1 MDNIFRTQPLAA
13 PELTAPPE
21 SLLSLV
27 DSQGTRYI
35 HGRETID
42 PVDHNLAAFP
52 YHAKGEC
59 FFSSIAKAVY
69 GDEQFHPNVCA
80 AVCDYID
87 TFIRN
92 DDFEKKLGDR
102 DIIGYFLVARD
113 DMVWTNASFDLA
125 MTSYLSHM
133 RQPFTPA
140 TDLEF
145 GIACYMFRLRI
156 LLLAR
161 IDKFYPKK
169 IIVSTINAAT
179 IKGSG
184 CVGVDANWI
193 AKNPAAKPGVC
204 TDISTIVMLYS
215 TYETYDAAGNRKA
228 EAKSDCGHYELMYDR
243 SKVVAAPQLPVPI
256 PVHMPVQWHA
266 ASAAESRR
274 QNALGRGV
282 VGMQSAGV
290 SSVLARGICADALPF
305 KNTCAASGPVTRVP
319 TITDIQM
326 MQDEIR
332 TLHTEIEIRVA
343 AKDTRL
349 RDVIA
354 KINQHQNEL
363 ALHQAHW
370 GHLIQTQPVDLVKME
385 ACGKSVEN
393 SKIKVQQYETCK
405 IKDALHLDSLQQ
417 RLAHLSQLYG
427 AQSEG
432 AGFVQSPV
440 RENAPTSKHSPSS
453 LITTINGMQIQNTS
467 TQNDMQIDHIGP
479 VESTPPKTVGA
490 PVLAKNRTSKVTL
503 PMISMHVT
511 DDRCEDSELR
521 ALHVEIAALKLV
533 LKGYIHTMAQL
544 LRTRDVKIFDKAY
557 STALRE
563 CLERVTKQEN
573 IIAQKEKA
581 AAARRAIVCP

>member
-1 MDNIFRTQPLAA
+1 MDHIFRTQPLAA

-35 HGRETID
+35 DGRETIN
-42 PVDHNLAAFP
+42 PIDHNLAAFP
-52 YHAKGEC
+52 YRARGEC

-69 GDEQFHPNVCA
+69 GDEIFHPNVRA

-92 DDFEKKLGDR
+92 AVFEDGLVDR
-102 DIIGYFLVARD
+102 DIIGYFLGARD
-113 DMVWTNASFDLA
+113 DTIWTDASFDMA
-125 MTSYLSHM
+125 MSSYLTHM
-133 RQPFTPA
+133 RRPFTPA

-161 IDKFYPKK
+161 IDRFYPEN
-169 IIVSTINAAT
+169 IVVSTINAAT

-193 AKNPAAKPGVC
+193 TKNTAAKTGVC

-228 EAKSDCGHYELMYDR
+228 EEKSDCGHYELMYDR
-243 SKVVAAPQLPVPI
+243 SKVVAVPPL
-256 PVHMPVQWHA
+256 PVHMPVQWNA
-266 ASAAESRR
+266 ASAAESRS

-305 KNTCAASGPVTRVP
+305 KNTCSASVPVTRVP
-319 TITDIQM
+319 TITDIQT
-326 MQDEIR
+326 MQDEIC
-332 TLHTEIEIRVA
+332 TLHTEIELRVA

-363 ALHQAHW
+363 AHHQANW
-370 GHLIQTQPVDLVKME
+370 DHLIATQPVLACLVP
-385 ACGKSVEN
+385 C
-393 SKIKVQQYETCK
+393 
-405 IKDALHLDSLQQ
+405 
-417 RLAHLSQLYG
+417 
-427 AQSEG
+427 
-432 AGFVQSPV
+432 
-440 RENAPTSKHSPSS
+440 
-453 LITTINGMQIQNTS
+453 
-467 TQNDMQIDHIGP
+467 
-479 VESTPPKTVGA
+479 
-490 PVLAKNRTSKVTL
+490 
-503 PMISMHVT
+503 
-511 DDRCEDSELR
+511 
-521 ALHVEIAALKLV
+521 
-533 LKGYIHTMAQL
+533 
-544 LRTRDVKIFDKAY
+544 
-557 STALRE
+557 
-563 CLERVTKQEN
+563 
-573 IIAQKEKA
+573 
-581 AAARRAIVCP
+581 